1 MNIITVPY
9 GSKGFYVRP
18 DTSLNRDSNDYFC
31 PDGITELAAAVFIY
45 AKATKA
51 GKSVSSKFA
60 PRYYTAIGTGIHLSA
75 SQLASD
81 NRPESWWIA
90 HSLDNSTFLTGDE
103 TNAAEMPAEMVEKIN
118 AAFEAASKLV
128 SFRTGDYIAVEIG
141 LPVTITSPAE
151 SFTHNGKEIR
161 IIW

>member
-31 PDGITELAAAVFIY
+31 PEGITELAAAVFIY
-45 AKATKA
+45 AKAIKA

-60 PRYYTAIGTGIHLSA
+60 PRYYTAIGTGIHLA
-75 SQLASD
+75 APQLASD
-81 NRPESWWIA
+81 NRPESWWTA

-103 TNAAEMPAEMVEKIN
+103 TNASEMPAEMVEKIN

-128 SFRTGDYIAVEIG
+128 SFRTGDYIAVEIAE
-141 LPVTITSPAE
+141 PVPITAPKE
-151 SFTHNGKEIR
+151 SFCHNGKEIR